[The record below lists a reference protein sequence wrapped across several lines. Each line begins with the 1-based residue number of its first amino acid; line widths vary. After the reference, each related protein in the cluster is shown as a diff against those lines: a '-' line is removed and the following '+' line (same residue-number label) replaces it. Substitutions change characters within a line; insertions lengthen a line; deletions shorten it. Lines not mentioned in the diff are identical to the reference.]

1 VKRGRALSGALLLLL
16 LLGAASGCKHR
27 CWYEWRDE
35 PYIRKV
41 YNRGEQRAMARMR
54 SFWADDREIGARALG
69 VIAREA
75 RAAGEEPRARRL
87 AAELIALYQR
97 EDESGVRG
105 TILALCLRDAGKG
118 DAVVHAFLKSR
129 LHSGEHPAAAAYT
142 LASLRPEGAFEAIH
156 DAYVKASDYEL
167 RYELLGAL
175 WLLGDARAVPVLA
188 GALAEVEGSWPAR
201 VHHMKKAIYRR
212 ALAGRLQTLKIAC
225 AAGNRVK

>member
-1 VKRGRALSGALLLLL
+1 MKRGGALSCALLLLL
-16 LLGAASGCKHR
+16 LGGVSGCKHR

-41 YNRGEQRAMARMR
+41 HRGGERRALARMR
-54 SFWADDREIGARALG
+54 SFWADDRDIGARALG

-75 RAAGEEPRARRL
+75 RSAGQESRARRL
-87 AAELIALYQR
+87 AAELIRHYQR
-97 EDESGVRG
+97 EDKSGVRG
-105 TILALCLRDAGKG
+105 TILALCLRDAGEG
-118 DAVVHAFLKSR
+118 DPMVHAFIKSR

-188 GALAEVEGSWPAR
+188 GALAEVDAEWPAR
-201 VHHMKKAIYRR
+201 VHHMKKLLYRR
-212 ALAGRLQTLKIAC
+212 ALAGRLQSLRTAC
-225 AAGNRVK
+225 AAGKGSK